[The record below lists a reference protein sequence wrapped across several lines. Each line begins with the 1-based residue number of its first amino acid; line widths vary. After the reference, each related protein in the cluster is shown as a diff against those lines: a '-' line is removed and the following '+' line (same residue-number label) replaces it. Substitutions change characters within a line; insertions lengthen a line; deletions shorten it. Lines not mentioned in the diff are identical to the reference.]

1 MAVPMVRIPIPAS
14 QIIERLEPVGVII
27 HHIIDTLREILR
39 ILLRVINR
47 MWKWMSEDPKKFR
60 LAVANLAI
68 ILS

>member
-47 MWKWMSEDPKKFR
+47 MWKWMSEDPEKF
-60 LAVANLAI
+60 LLTVANLAI